1 MGTGKEEREKEMID
15 KEFREVLRAKIIMVL
30 ADIYFETTADYEQV
44 VEDLMIAIVPL
55 FELPREAW

>member
-1 MGTGKEEREKEMID
+1 MID

-44 VEDLMIAIVPL
+44 VEDLMIATVPL